1 MDNLNIISLK
11 KEIFQYLSKRQ
22 LKDAFQSL
30 AKITRSAQDW
40 RFSKTQDELET
51 NYKFMLHYMFEGAED
66 PKRDTLYNGLLRSLY
81 ELTDDSADEFLKIDS
96 SNFFYEKYRIN
107 ESRGRGI
114 RHFYQQLKESSD
126 SIALIDLLNEGEDKS
141 NKKRELSVMRE
152 RLASDMFY
160 SVYVSPRT
168 DEESYGDF
176 LSFIDSLEIPVREKS
191 LFLSAI
197 TLSLFHRFDAR
208 KVQLI
213 MRAAISD
220 NMHLR
225 ARAVVAL
232 VVVMQMYDIRWNL
245 YPELNSQLAIMSEN
259 IDFRKAILRVI
270 IQLIRSR
277 ETEQI
282 SKKIREEILP
292 EMMKINNLAGRK
304 LNMEDLM
311 GENDFSE
318 KNPEWQKELE
328 DSGLGKKLQE
338 YSSLQMEGAD
348 VFHSTFAGLKNFS
361 FFSEISNWFLP
372 FDASY
377 SEFMSLFSGEG
388 KPNLLQT
395 AIVDS
400 SHMCNSDKYSFCL
413 SMLQIPAAQREMML
427 GRMGAESEE
436 IKQLQKDAQAMNPT
450 VDDEIISNQ
459 YIQDLYRFFKLNP
472 YRSGFFDI
480 FKLNLNFYSK
490 KSIAPLI
497 SDISSMRKVAF
508 YCFEKNNFSEALEIF
523 ERLIEIDKTSND
535 IWQKIGYCRQMLS
548 NQDGA
553 LEAYLQADLLKPN
566 NSWILKRIAQLYRS
580 QKMPDLALSFYKKA
594 AKLTPDNVAIELNIG
609 HCYLDLGDYDQA
621 LNAYFKVEL
630 LDTKGV
636 KAWRPIAWTA
646 FLQKKYPLS
655 RKYYEQI
662 LSRKPNI
669 HDFLNAGHVELCLGE
684 NKKSIDLY
692 KQAYYTDQDFEL
704 FQLLFDAD
712 KEVLIK
718 QGVDPNLFPFLFDQI
733 KYLMS

>member
-51 NYKFMLHYMFEGAED
+51 NYKFMLHYMFEGAVD

-96 SNFFYEKYRIN
+96 SNLFYEKYRIN

-168 DEESYGDF
+168 DEEAYGDF
-176 LSFIDSLEIPVREKS
+176 RSFIDSLEIPVREKS